1 MFGVYFKNA
10 FGCNTYK
17 RWFAKKFFDVKR
29 LVSKLG
35 LEAKMIDYC
44 EDGCMLYYNNDGV
57 LTECKFCNKRRYRA
71 KTVGTRNKKL
81 VPIKA
86 MFYFPIIPRL
96 HRLFAS
102 MQTASQMSWHYENR
116 RSLGMLRHP
125 SDGEA

>member
-1 MFGVYFKNA
+1 
-10 FGCNTYK
+10 
-17 RWFAKKFFDVKR
+17 
-29 LVSKLG
+29 
-35 LEAKMIDYC
+35 
-44 EDGCMLYYNNDGV
+44 MLYYNNDGV

-102 MQTASQMSWHYENR
+102 MQTASQMSWHYENK
-116 RSLGMLRHP
+116 RSSGILCHP
-125 SDGEA
+125 SNGEAWKHVDWVHADFAIDPWNVLLGLCTDGLTHIFK